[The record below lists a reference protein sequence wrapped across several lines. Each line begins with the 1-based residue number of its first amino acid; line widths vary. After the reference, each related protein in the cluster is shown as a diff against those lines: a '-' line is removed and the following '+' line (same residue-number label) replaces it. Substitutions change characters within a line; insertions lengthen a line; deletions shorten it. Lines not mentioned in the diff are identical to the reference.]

1 MCSISK
7 LLFHEIYEMID
18 CDLLI
23 IIFLQ
28 DILQPLRMLQ
38 FYHHF
43 EAVQLLASSLFL
55 KLPSEL
61 LVSGFLCEN

>member
-43 EAVQLLASSLFL
+43 EAVQLLASSPF
-55 KLPSEL
+55 SETAK
-61 LVSGFLCEN
+61 